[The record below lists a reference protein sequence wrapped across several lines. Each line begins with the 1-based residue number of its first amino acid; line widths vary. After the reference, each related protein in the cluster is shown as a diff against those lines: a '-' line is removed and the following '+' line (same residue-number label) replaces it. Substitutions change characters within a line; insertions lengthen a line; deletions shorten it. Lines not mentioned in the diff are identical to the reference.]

1 MLTIGTGAVMTAHR
15 LEFTI
20 SENPWA
26 PTAAVAEINERFGY
40 GLELVGL
47 AEQEGGVS
55 SAAYVRWPDGRDSAM
70 SRSKLPLARMR
81 QTAEAVELAKAAG
94 LPVARHELVV
104 QLSDGLV
111 AIVQERLPGKH
122 AVRIDAHVIDTVV
135 AMNERFAHLLAD
147 RLDVPLAAA
156 FPTPDAADTGWE
168 QTLGQYGDRTRRVL
182 KRLYEIDGGELY
194 AMTGD
199 DLIHTDYSLGNL
211 LFDDRGEIS
220 GIVDWNFGADRGDRR
235 YALLGMRGYLAGD
248 GRWHEGHQDAS
259 DRLEQVLADM
269 IDPELLR
276 IYLAHR
282 AVHRLHGSIRD
293 FRHRPERI
301 EHDLHAAEQQ
311 LG

>member
-1 MLTIGTGAVMTAHR
+1 MTEHR
-15 LEFTI
+15 LEFRI

-26 PTAAVAEINERFGY
+26 PAAAVVEINERCGC

-55 SAAYVRWPDGRDSAM
+55 SAAFVRWPDGRDGAI

-81 QTAEAVELAKAAG
+81 QTAEAVNLAKAAG

-111 AIVQERLPGKH
+111 AIVQERLPGRH
-122 AVRIDAHVIDTVV
+122 ATRIDARVIDAVV
-135 AMNERFAHLLAD
+135 ETNERFAHLLAD
-147 RLDVPLAAA
+147 RLDIPTSAA
-156 FPTPDAADTGWE
+156 FPTPDGGGHRWE
-168 QTLGQYGDRTRRVL
+168 ETLGQYSDRTRRVL

-211 LFDDRGEIS
+211 LFDEQGEIS
-220 GIVDWNFGADRGDRR
+220 GIVDWNFGAERGDRR

-248 GRWHEGHQDAS
+248 GRWHEGHDAAS
-259 DRLEQVLADM
+259 DRLEEVLATM
-269 IDPELLR
+269 IEPALLR
-276 IYLAHR
+276 TYLAHR
-282 AVHRLHGSIRD
+282 AVHGLHGSIEN
-293 FRHRPERI
+293 FPHRPDRI
-301 EHDLHAAEQQ
+301 ERDLRAAEMQ
-311 LG
+311 LAT